1 MLSLRPELF
10 LSGLPPLQVIQ
21 LNKLEKKFHIFI
33 VFIAL
38 VYFNCRLYSVRTLY
52 TYTHSVHI
60 ALHKDNEGGGD
71 AGDRRE
77 KGLFYRMKKR
87 RRRTI
92 MTT

>member
-21 LNKLEKKFHIFI
+21 LNKLEKKYHIFI

-38 VYFNCRLYSVRTLY
+38 VYFNCRLFSVCTLY
-52 TYTHSVHI
+52 DTYTHSVHI
-60 ALHKDNEGGGD
+60 ALHKDHEGGGGN

-77 KGLFYRMKKR
+77 IRVCFTG
-87 RRRTI
+87 
-92 MTT
+92 